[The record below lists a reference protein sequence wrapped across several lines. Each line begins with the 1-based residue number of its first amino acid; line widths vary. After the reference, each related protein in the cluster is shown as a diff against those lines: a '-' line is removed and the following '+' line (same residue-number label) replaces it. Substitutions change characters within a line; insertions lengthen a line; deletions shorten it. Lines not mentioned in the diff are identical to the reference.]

1 MGVPPMKHGQDARA
15 TRAGKCFCRSARI
28 PCALAALVCTVL
40 TAQAF
45 DLVRDGQVRA
55 VAVVGENPA
64 PTTLTAAG
72 ELTNYVYQITGAR
85 MRISAAPVE
94 GLNSVMLGVDYK
106 AARTD
111 EICIRFRDKTTLE
124 LTGDMP
130 RGTLYAVY
138 ELLEHFGCRFWA
150 PGNET
155 VPQTGTLTVPPECA
169 RVYAPPFVWR
179 QAYGQSTS
187 SDYKFA
193 VKNRLNGTYWG
204 HPRMPD
210 EWGGKVQ
217 VDVGETLTLRW
228 VKSKVFFKDHPEW
241 YTWSEKENKRIPAQL
256 CTSNPEALAQ
266 LDKEV
271 LEYLREHPDTKTL
284 SISGND
290 SDKYCRCEECKKVIE
305 KEKANSAL
313 LMIAANRIGRLV
325 ARDYPDLRIVML
337 AYWASE
343 KPPLTM
349 TFEPNVTVCFAKLR
363 DFATPIARNQH
374 YMDNMLGWKKLSPN
388 PLYIWDYNARFS
400 NFILPS
406 PAADTIGPNMRV
418 YRDHGIAGMVAQL
431 PWGSLADWVDLRCW
445 LWGRTAWDPDVDSDR
460 LIDEWI
466 AGACGKGGPMMK
478 SYWDLL
484 LSLRKSIGPYGCGT
498 EKWLTPQAIL
508 ECHDLQQRAI
518 AATAEGEPRTHAQVE
533 KLSAAMLCAMVYRY
547 KDLQAYAEAEKVE
560 IPARDAIIDRL
571 EELGK
576 KYRCSTYREWDDY
589 RNMIKKMR
597 AGEI

>member
-1 MGVPPMKHGQDARA
+1 
-15 TRAGKCFCRSARI
+15 
-28 PCALAALVCTVL
+28 
-40 TAQAF
+40 
-45 DLVRDGQVRA
+45 
-55 VAVVGENPA
+55 
-64 PTTLTAAG
+64 
-72 ELTNYVYQITGAR
+72 
-85 MRISAAPVE
+85 
-94 GLNSVMLGVDYK
+94 MLGVDYK
-106 AARTD
+106 ATRTD

-124 LTGDMP
+124 LTGDLP

-138 ELLEHFGCRFWA
+138 ELLEQFGCRFWA

-155 VPQTGTLTVPPECA
+155 VPRVSTLAVEPEFA
-169 RVYAPPFVWR
+169 KVYAPPFVWR
-179 QAYGQSTS
+179 QAYGESTCV
-187 SDYKFA
+187 DYTFA

-204 HPRMPD
+204 QPRMPD

-217 VDVGETLTLRW
+217 VDVGETLTRRW
-228 VKSKVFFKDHPEW
+228 VKSKEFFKDHPEW
-241 YTWSEKENKRIPAQL
+241 YAWREQDTNRVPAQL

-271 LEYLREHPDTKTL
+271 LEYLKAHPDTKTL

-290 SDKYCRCEECKKVIE
+290 SDQYCRCEACRKVIATE
-305 KEKANSAL
+305 QADSAL
-313 LMIAANRIGRLV
+313 LMIAANRVGKLV
-325 ARDYPDLRIVML
+325 AKDYPDLRVVML
-337 AYWASE
+337 AYWATE
-343 KPPLTM
+343 RPPRTM
-349 TFEPNVTVCFAKLR
+349 TLEPNVAVCFAKLR
-363 DFATPIARNQH
+363 DFATPIAKNQH
-374 YMDNMLGWKKLSPN
+374 YMDNMLGWKKISQN

-466 AGACGKGGPMMK
+466 AGACGKGAPLMK
-478 SYWDLL
+478 ASWDMLL
-484 LSLRKSIGPYGCGT
+484 RLRKGIGPYGTGT
-498 EKWLTPQAIL
+498 DKWLTPGAML
-508 ECHDLQQRAI
+508 ECHGLQNRAI
-518 AATAEGEPRTHAQVE
+518 AATAEDARTHAQVE

-547 KDLQAYAEAEKVE
+547 KDLQAYAQAENRQ
-560 IPARDAIIDRL
+560 IPTRDALVDRL

-576 KYRCSTYREWDDY
+576 KYRCGTYREWDDY